1 MIFFVLC
8 LVDTKNNRNFAAYFH
23 GNTIKYSVKR
33 WFFNEKHIW
42 ITGTTESTEGND
54 NAFAVSSLRARY
66 CLTDSSPHA
75 SNPGT
80 VSRCSSPSGQI
91 ASESDRYA

>member
-8 LVDTKNNRNFAAYFH
+8 FVDTKKNRNFAAYFH

-42 ITGTTESTEGND
+42 ITGTTGDYWCNRKVVVV
-54 NAFAVSSLRARY
+54 VS
-66 CLTDSSPHA
+66 
-75 SNPGT
+75 
-80 VSRCSSPSGQI
+80 VVFVVF
-91 ASESDRYA
+91 